1 MAIPRVAVD
10 DVGFANTACHHHVI
24 HHRLDELAMPRI
36 RRRHVRTRLKS
47 TDVQVPLFDPL
58 VPKTHYTN
66 VMLVIIYP
74 GELPRQIFDLLDG
87 TAVVICMILVVYISS
102 TKLSRVTL
110 IIIGLRYRHD

>member
-36 RRRHVRTRLKS
+36 GRRHVSTRLKS

-58 VPKTHYTN
+58 MPKTQYMN
-66 VMLVIIYP
+66 VMLVIIEP
-74 GELPRQIFDLLDG
+74 GALPRP
-87 TAVVICMILVVYISS
+87 ILEAHPGRAAGIRPRFAAYSRASRS
-102 TKLSRVTL
+102 TRVAL
-110 IIIGLRYRHD
+110 GC